1 MYAESPL
8 ETVTHRFI
16 QSISKMLMDQ
26 SLYILHYAEPWG
38 WVEGGGTALSQ
49 PSCAFRSQDQIQILI
64 Q

>member
-16 QSISKMLMDQ
+16 QSISKTLTEQ

-38 WVEGGGTALSQ
+38 WVEGAEQHLASL
-49 PSCAFRSQDQIQILI
+49 PVLFVHRIKYRF
-64 Q
+64 